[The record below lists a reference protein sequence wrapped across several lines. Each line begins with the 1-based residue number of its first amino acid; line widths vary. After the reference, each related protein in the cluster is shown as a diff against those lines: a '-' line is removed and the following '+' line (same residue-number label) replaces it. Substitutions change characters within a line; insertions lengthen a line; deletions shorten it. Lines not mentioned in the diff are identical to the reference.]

1 MNLTLGEVLFLVAAL
16 GLLVLLVWAPQLLG
30 AFATF
35 HEWLGKKL
43 EEQRLKR
50 ERTDDGDE

>member
-1 MNLTLGEVLFLVAAL
+1 MSLTIGDVLFLVAAL
-16 GLLVLLVWAPQLLG
+16 GLVVLLVCAPKLLG
-30 AFATF
+30 ALVTF

-50 ERTDDGDE
+50 ERTDDEDE